1 MRFYKLTFLLG
12 LFTALCLSCRKEA
25 FDNYYS
31 RPDDLESPI
40 YTRLEEEGR
49 FSQFRRLIEKAGYM
63 ETLNQAGYWT
73 LFAPNDDAVNRFLQE
88 QNYATV
94 EDVPDTVAEQI
105 VRYALVYNAFQTN
118 HISDYQSN
126 LGWEEGMG
134 FRRRTAYY
142 DGFRKEKVKINGT
155 EREVVVGAS
164 NRNNVSVSFGTPY
177 YVDGDNNNKYVTY
190 FHEKYRQ
197 FNSLSADDYNFFYP
211 STPAS
216 DFHFMGGSVS
226 KADIIA
232 ENGVIHEVDQVTLPR
247 PSLDQYLRDHDEY
260 SFFRDSLLNQF
271 FVTYEYSA
279 AASKT
284 YEYRTGQVEEV
295 YIKVY
300 DPLLAFSPNN
310 ENYLKEEDND
320 GQRDGYSMFIPTN
333 DIIEPWVRTVFLEH
347 YKTLNRVPKSVMADL
362 VNTML
367 WKSAVWPSQFSS
379 KTNEHEEP
387 ARFTKADVTDKQILS
402 NGFFYGT
409 NQMQES
415 DLFNTVYK
423 HVILDP
429 DYSLMLMLLEQE
441 YKRMVINPGTNFT
454 LFLFSNSLLNSLGY
468 SYNER
473 LNEWSW
479 IDRNGNTMAHSQTLT
494 RLNRMLYT
502 HIVETPNDELAN
514 INNTQGFIQTGDRA
528 LPGEFIKW
536 NNGNIYAAGNELLQ
550 EPVQIVGTAKFGNN
564 GRVYYVNNLL
574 EFSSETAGEAMARIA
589 TENPNVSRFWQ
600 YVSTSSLYVAN
611 DRVITGVAGGSS
623 YTLLM
628 PNNDAI
634 QQAIDD
640 GVLPANPSTGEL
652 VEKLQI
658 ENFIKYHILTNVNI
672 AANGNQD
679 ILSAVTLMK
688 NEDDES
694 LTVNVSNAVG
704 NLRFVDR
711 QGKTV
716 PTVYNL
722 DLYLSDRIV
731 LHELNGYLNYN
742 N

>member
-12 LFTALCLSCRKEA
+12 LLTAFCLSCRKEA
-25 FDNYYS
+25 FDDYYS

-73 LFAPNDDAVNRFLQE
+73 LFAPNDDAVNKFLQE
-88 QNYATV
+88 HNYTNV
-94 EDVPDTVAEQI
+94 DQVPDAIAEQV

-118 HISDYQSN
+118 RISDYQSS
-126 LGWEEGMG
+126 LGWEEGLG

-142 DGFRKEKVKINGT
+142 DGFRKEKVKMNGV
-155 EREVVVGAS
+155 EREIVVGAS
-164 NRNNVSVSFGTPY
+164 NRNNMTVNFGTPY

-197 FNSLSADDYNFFYP
+197 FNSLPADDYQFFYP
-211 STPAS
+211 SLAAS
-216 DFHFMGGSVS
+216 NFFFMGGTVA
-226 KADIIA
+226 KTDIIA
-232 ENGVIHEVDQVTLPR
+232 ENGVIHEVDVVTLPR
-247 PSLDQYLRDHDEY
+247 PSLDQYLKEHDEY
-260 SFFRDSLLNQF
+260 SFFRDSILNQF

-310 ENYLKEEDND
+310 ENFLKEADND
-320 GQRDGYSMFIPTN
+320 GQQDGYSMFIPTN
-333 DIIEPWVRTVFLEH
+333 DVIEPWIRTVFLEH

-367 WKSAVWPSQFSS
+367 WQSAVWPSQFAT
-379 KTNEHEEP
+379 KTNLHEEP
-387 ARFTKADVTDKQILS
+387 ARFTKTDVTDKQILS

-409 NQMQES
+409 NKIQES

-429 DYSLMLMLLEQE
+429 DYSLMLMLLERE
-441 YKRMVINPGTNFT
+441 HKRLVINPGTNFT

-479 IDRNGNTMAHSQTLT
+479 VDRNGNTIGHSQTQT
-494 RLNRMLYT
+494 RLARLLYS

-514 INNTQGFIQTGDRA
+514 VGNTRGFVQTGDRA

-536 NNGNIYAAGNELLQ
+536 NNGNIYAAGNERLQ

-589 TENPNVSRFWQ
+589 TENPNVSRFWE
-600 YVSTSSLYVAN
+600 YVLRSPLYIAN

-628 PNNDAI
+628 PNNEAI

-640 GVLPANPSTGEL
+640 GVLPADPLTGDI
-652 VEKLQI
+652 VGKYQI
-658 ENFIKYHILTNVNI
+658 ESFIKYHILTNVNI

-688 NEDDES
+688 DENDEA

-711 QGKTV
+711 KGRTI
-716 PTVYNL
+716 PTVYTP

>member
-1 MRFYKLTFLLG
+1 MRFYKLIFLLG
-12 LFTALCLSCRKEA
+12 LFTAFCLSCRKEA

-31 RPDDLESPI
+31 RPDYLESPI

-73 LFAPNDDAVNRFLQE
+73 LFAPNDDAVNKFLKE
-88 QNYATV
+88 HSYANV
-94 EDVPDTVAEQI
+94 DQVPDPIAEQI

-118 HISDYQSN
+118 HISDYQSS

-155 EREVVVGAS
+155 ERELIVGAS
-164 NRNNVSVSFGTPY
+164 NRNNVTVNFGTPY

-197 FNSLSADDYNFFYP
+197 FNSLPTEDYQFFYP
-211 STPAS
+211 SLGAS
-216 DFHFMGGSVS
+216 NFFFMGGTVA

-232 ENGVIHEVDQVTLPR
+232 ENGVIHEVDVVTLPR
-247 PSLDQYLRDHDEY
+247 PSLDQYLKEHDEY
-260 SFFRDSLLNQF
+260 SFFRDSILNQF

-279 AASKT
+279 TASKT

-310 ENYLKEEDND
+310 ENFLKEADND
-320 GQRDGYSMFIPTN
+320 GQQDGYSMFIPTN
-333 DIIEPWVRTVFLEH
+333 DVVEPWIRNVFLEH
-347 YKTLNRVPKSVMADL
+347 YKTLNRVPKNVMADL

-367 WKSAVWPSQFSS
+367 WQSAVWPSQFDT
-379 KTNEHEEP
+379 KTNPHEEP
-387 ARFTKADVTDKQILS
+387 ARFTKTDIVDKQIVS

-409 NQMQES
+409 NKIQES

-429 DYSLMLMLLEQE
+429 EYSLMLMLLERE
-441 YKRMVINPGTNFT
+441 HKRLVINPGTKFT
-454 LFLFSNSLLNSLGY
+454 LFLFSNSLLNRLGY

-473 LNEWSW
+473 LSEWSW
-479 IDRNGNTMAHSQTLT
+479 IDRNGNTIGHNQAQT
-494 RLNRMLYT
+494 RLARLIYA

-514 INNTQGFIQTGDRA
+514 INNTQGFIQTGDQA

-536 NNGNIYAAGNELLQ
+536 NNGNIYAAGNERLQ
-550 EPVQIVGTAKFGNN
+550 EPVHIVGTAKFGNN
-564 GRVYYVNNLL
+564 GRVYYVDNLL
-574 EFSSETAGEAMARIA
+574 EFSSETAGEAMARMA
-589 TENPNVSRFWQ
+589 TINPNVSRFWN
-600 YVSTSSLYVAN
+600 YVSKSALYVAN

-628 PNNDAI
+628 PNNDAV
-634 QQAIDD
+634 QQAIND
-640 GVLPANPSTGEL
+640 GVLPADPSTGDI
-652 VEKLQI
+652 VGKFQI
-658 ENFIKYHILTNVNI
+658 ESFIKYHILTNVNV
-672 AANGNQD
+672 AADGNSD
-679 ILSAVTLMK
+679 ILSAVTLAK
-688 NEDDES
+688 NENDES

-711 QGKTV
+711 KGRTV
-716 PTVYNL
+716 PTVYTP

>member
-12 LFTALCLSCRKEA
+12 LFTAFCLSCRKEA

-40 YTRLEEEGR
+40 YTRLEEEER

-73 LFAPNDDAVNRFLQE
+73 LFASNDDAVNEFLQE
-88 QNYATV
+88 HSYASV
-94 EDVPDTVAEQI
+94 EDVPDAIAEKI
-105 VRYALVYNAFQTN
+105 VRYALVYNAFQTDR
-118 HISDYQSN
+118 ISDYQSN

-142 DGFRKEKVKINGT
+142 DGFQKEKVKINGT
-155 EREVVVGAS
+155 EREIIVGAS
-164 NRNNVSVSFGTPY
+164 NRNNREVSFGTPY

-197 FNSLSADDYNFFYP
+197 FNSLSDDDYQFFYP
-211 STPAS
+211 GLAAS
-216 DFHFMGGSVS
+216 NFYFMGSTVA

-232 ENGVIHEVDQVTLPR
+232 ENGVIHEVDVVTLPR
-247 PSLDQYLRDHDEY
+247 PSLDQYLKEHDEY
-260 SFFRDSLLNQF
+260 SFFRDSILNQF

-279 AASKT
+279 TASKT

-310 ENYLKEEDND
+310 ENFLKEEDND
-320 GQRDGYSMFIPTN
+320 GQQDGYSMFIPTN
-333 DIIEPWVRTVFLEH
+333 EVIEPWIRNVLLEH
-347 YKTLNRVPKSVMADL
+347 YRTLNRVPKGVMADF

-367 WKSAVWPSQFSS
+367 WQSAVWPSQFDS
-379 KTNEHEEP
+379 KTNLHEEP
-387 ARFTKADVTDKQILS
+387 ARFTKTDITDKQILS

-409 NQMQES
+409 NKIQES

-429 DYSLMLMLLEQE
+429 EYSLMLMLLERE
-441 YKRMVINPGTNFT
+441 HKRLVINPGTNFT
-454 LFLFSNSLLNSLGY
+454 LFLFSNNLLNRLGY

-479 IDRNGNTMAHSQTLT
+479 LDRNGNTIGHSQAQT
-494 RLNRMLYT
+494 RLARLLYS

-536 NNGNIYAAGNELLQ
+536 NNGNIYAAGNERLQ
-550 EPVQIVGTAKFGNN
+550 EPVQILGTAKFGNN
-564 GRVYYVNNLL
+564 GRVYYVDNLL
-574 EFSSETAGEAMARIA
+574 EFSSETAGEAMARVA
-589 TENPNVSRFWQ
+589 TENPNVSLFWE
-600 YVSTSSLYVAN
+600 YVSKSPLYVAN
-611 DRVITGVAGGSS
+611 DRVITGVAGGSP

-628 PNNDAI
+628 PNNEAM

-640 GVLPANPSTGEL
+640 GVLPADPATADIVG
-652 VEKLQI
+652 KFQI
-658 ENFIKYHILTNVNI
+658 ESFIKYHILTNVNI

-688 NEDDES
+688 DENDEA
-694 LTVNVSNAVG
+694 LTVNVSNTVG
-704 NLRFVDR
+704 NLRFIDR
-711 QGKTV
+711 KGRTT
-716 PTVYNL
+716 PTVYTP

>member
-1 MRFYKLTFLLG
+1 MRFYKLTFYLG
-12 LFTALCLSCRKEA
+12 LFTALCFSCRKEA
-25 FDNYYS
+25 FDDYYS
-31 RPDDLESPI
+31 RPDDLEAPI

-73 LFAPNDDAVNRFLQE
+73 LFAPNDDAVNQFLQE
-88 QNYATV
+88 HSYTAV
-94 EDVPDTVAEQI
+94 EDVPDAIAEQI
-105 VRYALVYNAFQTN
+105 VRYALVYNAFQTD

-142 DGFRKEKVKINGT
+142 DGFQKEKVKIDGV
-155 EREVVVGAS
+155 EKEIVVGAS
-164 NRNNVSVSFGTPY
+164 NRNNRTVNFGTPY

-197 FNSLSADDYNFFYP
+197 FNSLPTDDYSFFYP
-211 STPAS
+211 SLAAS
-216 DFHFMGGSVS
+216 DFFFMGGTVA

-232 ENGVIHEVDQVTLPR
+232 ENGVVHEVDQVTLPR
-247 PSLDQYLRDHDEY
+247 PSLDQYLREHEEY

-279 AASKT
+279 TASKT

-300 DPLLAFSPNN
+300 DPLLTFSPNN
-310 ENYLKEEDND
+310 ENFLKEEDND
-320 GQRDGYSMFIPTN
+320 GQQDGYSMFIPTN
-333 DIIEPWVRTVFLEH
+333 DVIEPWVENVFLEH
-347 YKTLNRVPKSVMADL
+347 YKTLNRVPKEVMADF

-367 WKSAVWPSQFSS
+367 WQSAVWPSQFSS
-379 KTNEHEEP
+379 KMNVHEES
-387 ARFTKADVTDKQILS
+387 ARFDKTDITDKQMLS

-409 NQMQES
+409 SKMQES
-415 DLFNTVYK
+415 NLFTTVYQ

-429 DYSLMLMLLEQE
+429 DYSLMLMLLERE
-441 YKRMVINPGTNFT
+441 HKRLVINPGTNFT
-454 LFLFSNSLLNSLGY
+454 LFLFSNSLLNNLGY

-479 IDRNGNTMAHSQTLT
+479 IDRNGNTIGHSQTQT
-494 RLNRMLYT
+494 RLARLLYS
-502 HIVETPNDELAN
+502 HIIETPNDELAN
-514 INNTQGFIQTGDRA
+514 INNTEGFVQTGDRA

-536 NNGNIYAAGNELLQ
+536 GNGNIYAAGNERLQ
-550 EPVQIVGTAKFGNN
+550 EPVQVVGTAKFGNN

-574 EFSSETAGEAMARIA
+574 EFSNETAGEAMVRVA
-589 TENPNVSRFWQ
+589 TENPNVSRFWE
-600 YVSTSSLYVAN
+600 YVSSSPLYVAN

-640 GVLPANPSTGEL
+640 GVLPADPGTGDI
-652 VEKLQI
+652 VGKFQI
-658 ENFIKYHILTNVNI
+658 ESFIKYHILTNVNI

-679 ILSAVTLMK
+679 ILSAITLMK
-688 NEDDES
+688 NENDEA
-694 LTVNVSNAVG
+694 LTVNVTNSVG
-704 NLRFVDR
+704 NLRFIDR
-711 QGKTV
+711 RGRTV
-716 PTVYNL
+716 PTVYTP

>member
-12 LFTALCLSCRKEA
+12 LFTALCFSCRKEA

-31 RPDDLESPI
+31 RPDNLESPI

-73 LFAPNDDAVNRFLQE
+73 LFAPNDDAVNKFMQE
-88 QNYATV
+88 HNYGSV
-94 EDVPDTVAEQI
+94 DQVPDAIAEQI

-118 HISDYQSN
+118 RISDYQSS

-142 DGFRKEKVKINGT
+142 DGFRKEKVKINGA
-155 EREVVVGAS
+155 EREIVVGAS
-164 NRNNVSVSFGTPY
+164 NRNNVTVNFGTPY

-190 FHEKYRQ
+190 FHEKYAQ
-197 FNSLSADDYNFFYP
+197 FNSLSADDYQFFYP
-211 STPAS
+211 SVGAS
-216 DFHFMGGSVS
+216 NFFFMGGAVA
-226 KADIIA
+226 KTDIIA
-232 ENGVIHEVDQVTLPR
+232 ENGVIHEVDIVTLPR
-247 PSLDQYLRDHDEY
+247 PSLDQYLREHDEY
-260 SFFRDSLLNQF
+260 AFFRDSILNQF
-271 FVTYEYSA
+271 FVTYEYSPT
-279 AASKT
+279 ASKT

-310 ENYLKEEDND
+310 ENFLKEEDND
-320 GQRDGYSMFIPTN
+320 GQQDGYSMFIPTN
-333 DIIEPWVRTVFLEH
+333 EVIEPWIRNVFLEH
-347 YKTLNRVPKSVMADL
+347 YRTLNRVPKGVMADF

-367 WKSAVWPSQFSS
+367 WQSAVWPSQFDS
-379 KTNEHEEP
+379 KTNLHEEP
-387 ARFTKADVTDKQILS
+387 VRFTKTDVTDKQILS

-409 NQMQES
+409 NKIQES

-429 DYSLMLMLLEQE
+429 EYSLMLMLLERE
-441 YKRMVINPGTNFT
+441 HKRLVVNPGTNFT

-473 LNEWSW
+473 LSEWSW
-479 IDRNGNTMAHSQTLT
+479 IDRNGNTIGHNQTQT
-494 RLNRMLYT
+494 RLARLLYT

-514 INNTQGFIQTGDRA
+514 INNTQGFIQTGDRT
-528 LPGEFIKW
+528 LPGEFVKW
-536 NNGNIYAAGNELLQ
+536 NNGNIYAAGNERVQ
-550 EPVQIVGTAKFGNN
+550 EPVKIVGTAKFGNN

-589 TENPNVSRFWQ
+589 TENPNVSRFWE
-600 YVSTSSLYVAN
+600 YVLRSPLYIAN

-628 PNNDAI
+628 PNNEAI

-640 GVLPANPSTGEL
+640 GVLPADPLTGDI
-652 VEKLQI
+652 VGKFQI
-658 ENFIKYHILTNVNI
+658 ESFIKYHILTNVNI

-679 ILSAVTLMK
+679 ILSAITLMK
-688 NEDDES
+688 DENDEA

-711 QGKTV
+711 KGRTI
-716 PTVYNL
+716 PTVYTP

-731 LHELNGYLNYN
+731 LHELNGYLNHDN
-742 N
+742 

>member
-1 MRFYKLTFLLG
+1 MRIYKLTFHWVV
-12 LFTALCLSCRKEA
+12 FAVLCISCRKEA
-25 FDNYYS
+25 FDDYYS

-49 FSQFRRLIEKAGYM
+49 FSHFRRLIEKAGYM
-63 ETLNQAGYWT
+63 QTLNQAGYWT
-73 LFAPNDDAVNRFLQE
+73 LFAPNDDAVHRFLQE
-88 QNYATV
+88 HNYATV
-94 EDVPDTVAEQI
+94 EEVPDAVAEQI

-118 HISDYQSN
+118 RIADYQSN
-126 LGWEEGMG
+126 LGWQEGMG

-155 EREVVVGAS
+155 EREIIVGAS
-164 NRNNVSVSFGTPY
+164 NRNNVTVNFGTPY

-197 FNSLSADDYNFFYP
+197 FNSLSADDYSFFHP
-211 STPAS
+211 SISTS
-216 DFHFMGGSVS
+216 NFHFMGGSVA

-232 ENGVIHEVDQVTLPR
+232 ENGVIHEVDVVTLPR
-247 PSLDQYLRDHDEY
+247 PSLDQYLRENEEY
-260 SFFRDSLLNQF
+260 SFFRDSVLNQF
-271 FVTYEYSA
+271 FVTYEYSPT
-279 AASKT
+279 ASKT
-284 YEYRTGQVEEV
+284 YEYRTGQVAEV

-310 ENYLKEEDND
+310 ENFLKEEDND

-333 DIIEPWVRTVFLEH
+333 DVIVPWIRNVFLEH
-347 YKTLNRVPKSVMADL
+347 YKTLNRVPKGVLADF

-367 WKSAVWPSQFSS
+367 WQSAVWPSQFST
-379 KTNEHEEP
+379 KTNLHEEP
-387 ARFTKADVTDKQILS
+387 ARFTKADIIDKQIVS

-409 NQMQES
+409 NKIQES
-415 DLFNTVYK
+415 DLFNTVYR

-429 DYSLMLMLLEQE
+429 EYSLMLMLLERE
-441 YKRMVINPGTNFT
+441 HKRLVINPGTKFT
-454 LFLFSNSLLNSLGY
+454 LFLFSNSLLNRLGY

-479 IDRNGNTMAHSQTLT
+479 IDRNGNTMGHGQTQT
-494 RLNRMLYT
+494 RLARLLYS
-502 HIVETPNDELAN
+502 HIIETPNDELAN

-536 NNGNIYAAGNELLQ
+536 KNGNIYAAGNERLQ
-550 EPVQIVGTAKFGNN
+550 EPVRIIGTAKFGNN
-564 GRVYYVNNLL
+564 GRVYYVDNLL
-574 EFSSETAGEAMARIA
+574 EFSNETAGEAMARIA
-589 TENPNVSRFWQ
+589 AENPNVSRFWE
-600 YVSTSSLYVAN
+600 YVSKSPLYVAN
-611 DRVITGVAGGSS
+611 DRVITGVAGGSL

-628 PNNDAI
+628 PNNEAV

-640 GVLPANPSTGEL
+640 GVLPPDPATGDI
-652 VEKLQI
+652 VGKFQI
-658 ENFIKYHILTNVNI
+658 ESFIRYHILTNVNV
-672 AANGNQD
+672 APDGNQD
-679 ILSAVTLMK
+679 ILSAVTLAK
-688 NEDDES
+688 NVDDES

-711 QGKTV
+711 KGRTV
-716 PTVYNL
+716 STVYTP